1 MRLMNRLNYPWT
13 EASLSDAN
21 AFDFNVGDPE
31 LLANEASAHRLGDLF
46 IAEDRSTDEQSNSSR
61 SRVLRMVASAL
72 QLHQRLD
79 LPKTPYS
86 AMMEFGD
93 RRTAIGSDWK
103 GCGAVLDE
111 LGRRSPNPVICAR
124 LLDLAWLVERSR
136 VDAGRA
142 AVLAYV
148 RVADGML
155 TRELRHRD
163 YDSDHR
169 PISEV
174 KSTLRRGLQICE
186 LLRLREDDSNFMALR
201 TFCLASADQFESEG
215 DSQGLLAMMNLAL
228 DYELDL
234 PERCAPRMEV
244 AARGFSS
251 GTDPHSVCDALVG
264 AGRAWRRAQDT
275 ANYEKCMLEAS
286 CRMAEHGRAL
296 GGNLSGSHF
305 VQQAIDLLR
314 GLSSPDAKA
323 SKRELRI
330 ELIRLQS
337 AAEDEFGTFEYSF
350 DLSELVKA
358 VKDRTQGLSIEEA
371 LFLLAAIHR
380 PRPTSVIE
388 EEAMEGMRKHP
399 LGSLFGVQQHD
410 SDGHVRF
417 RSPGT
422 DMRKIDPAALEH
434 AIARQEGIYRET
446 VVRGQIAV
454 VVYQLASEHSVTLDE
469 VFPLCRES
477 PFVPPDLTETFSK
490 GILAFL
496 HGDMT
501 SAMFILTPLLEAS
514 LVYVLKGHDVDVV
527 RHDEDSGT
535 QEDMSITQLYKNHR
549 GELEA
554 IFSASVVDDIERVF
568 LARSGPGLRHAIA
581 HGTTSDGQA
590 YSGDSIYAC
599 WLMWH
604 LCLVPLFKERFE
616 ARGRGSE
623 ADATD

>member
-1 MRLMNRLNYPWT
+1 MNSINYPWT
-13 EASLSDAN
+13 EASLSDASEFN
-21 AFDFNVGDPE
+21 FDIGDSG
-31 LLANEASAHRLGDLF
+31 LLASEASAHRIGDLL
-46 IAEDRSTDEQSNSSR
+46 IAEEQRADEQATSPR

-79 LPKTPYS
+79 LPKAPYS
-86 AMMEFGD
+86 AMMEFDG
-93 RRTAIGSDWK
+93 RRTAIGSDWS
-103 GCGAVLDE
+103 GCGAVLEE

-142 AVLAYV
+142 AVLAYI

-169 PISEV
+169 PIGEV
-174 KSTLRRGLQICE
+174 TRSLRRGLQICD
-186 LLRLREDDSNFMALR
+186 LLRLREDDSDLIALK
-201 TFCLASADQFESEG
+201 TFCLASAGQFETEG

-228 DYELDL
+228 DYDLDL
-234 PERCAPRMEV
+234 PEHCAPRMEA
-244 AARGFSS
+244 AARGFTS
-251 GTDPHSVCDALVG
+251 GTDPHFVCDALVG
-264 AGRAWRRAQDT
+264 AGRAWRRAKDS
-275 ANYEKCMLEAS
+275 ANYERCMIEAS
-286 CRMAEHGRAL
+286 CRMAEHGKAL

-323 SKRELRI
+323 FKRELRI

-337 AAEDEFGTFEYSF
+337 AAEDEFGTFEYSY

-358 VKDRTQGLSIEEA
+358 VKDRTQGLSIKEA

-380 PRPTSVIE
+380 PRPTSLIE
-388 EEAMEGMRKHP
+388 QEAIEGMRKHP

-422 DMRKIDPAALEH
+422 DTRNIDPAALEH

-446 VVRGQIAV
+446 VVRGRIAV
-454 VVYQLASEHSVTLDE
+454 VLYQLASEHSVSLDE

-501 SAMFILTPLLEAS
+501 SAIFILTPLLEAS
-514 LVYVLKGHDVDVV
+514 LIYVLKGHDVDVV

-554 IFSASVVDDIERVF
+554 IFSAPVIDDIERVF
-568 LARSGPGLRHAIA
+568 LTRSGPGLRHAIA
-581 HGTTSDGQA
+581 HGTTSDGQS

-604 LCLVPLFKERFE
+604 LCLVPLFKDHFE
-616 ARGRGSE
+616 ARGSGSE
-623 ADATD
+623 PNATD

>member
-1 MRLMNRLNYPWT
+1 MSSVNYPWT
-13 EASLSDAN
+13 EASHSDAI
-21 AFDFNVGDPE
+21 AFSFDVGDSE
-31 LLANEASAHRLGDLF
+31 LLASEASAHRLGDLF
-46 IAEDRSTDEQSNSSR
+46 VEEDKSTDEQDTSSR
-61 SRVLRMVASAL
+61 SRILRMMASAL
-72 QLHQRLD
+72 KLHHRLD
-79 LPKTPYS
+79 LPKAPYT

-103 GCGAVLDE
+103 ECGAALEE
-111 LGRRSPNPVICAR
+111 LGSRSPNPVICAR
-124 LLDLAWLVERSR
+124 LFDLAWIVERGR

-142 AVLAYV
+142 AVLSYI
-148 RVADGML
+148 RVADGLL
-155 TRELRHRD
+155 TRGLRHRD

-174 KSTLRRGLQICE
+174 MRALRRALQICD
-186 LLRLREDDSNFMALR
+186 LLHLREDDADFIALKA
-201 TFCLASADQFESEG
+201 FCMSSADQFETEG

-228 DYELDL
+228 DYDLDK
-234 PERCAPRMEV
+234 PEHCAPRMEV
-244 AARGFSS
+244 AARRFASE
-251 GTDPHSVCDALVG
+251 TDPHFVCDALVG
-264 AGRAWRRAQDT
+264 AGRAWRRAQEGLH
-275 ANYEKCMLEAS
+275 YERCMIEAS
-286 CRMAEHGRAL
+286 CLMAEHGRAL

-314 GLSSPDAKA
+314 GLSSPDAKS

-337 AAEDEFGTFEYSF
+337 AAEDEFGTFEYSY
-350 DLSELVKA
+350 DLGELVRA
-358 VKDRTQGLSIEEA
+358 VRNRARGLSIKDG

-388 EEAMEGMRKHP
+388 EEAIEGIRKHP
-399 LGSLFGVQQHD
+399 LSSLFGVQQHD

-417 RSPGT
+417 RAPGT
-422 DMRKIDPAALEH
+422 DMRNIDPASLEH
-434 AIARQEGIYRET
+434 AVARQEGIYREA
-446 VVRGQIAV
+446 VVQGRIAV
-454 VVYQLASEHSVTLDE
+454 ILHELAKEHSVSLDE

-490 GILAFL
+490 GVLAFL

-501 SAMFILTPLLEAS
+501 SALFILTPLLEAS
-514 LVYVLKGHDVDVV
+514 FVYVLKGHDVDVV
-527 RHDEDSGT
+527 RHDEESGT

-549 GELEA
+549 DKLET
-554 IFSASVVDDIERVF
+554 IFGAPVIDDIERVF

-581 HGTTSDGQA
+581 HGTTSDDQA

-604 LCLVPLFKERFE
+604 LCLVPLFSDHF
-616 ARGRGSE
+616 GVGGSDPK
-623 ADATD
+623 AGASQ